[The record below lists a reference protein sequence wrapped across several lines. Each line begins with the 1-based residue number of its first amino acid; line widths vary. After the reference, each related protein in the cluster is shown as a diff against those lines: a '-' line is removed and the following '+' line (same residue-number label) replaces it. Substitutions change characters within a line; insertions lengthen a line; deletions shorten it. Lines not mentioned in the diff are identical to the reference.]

1 MTHKN
6 AMRVILAWQALDEA
20 LAGFNVSLVQNWGVT
35 GAQLAMLRI
44 VAESAPVTIRDLRRG
59 LHWHPATLGQLLG
72 RLEDKGLAEVRPDS
86 ADRRR
91 RVVVPTAKG
100 RRVLTGAPLA
110 GPVRLRT
117 QMVDPAALDRMRLG
131 FEEAIAAFGLEP
143 WVRSEEDHA

>member
-1 MTHKN
+1 
-6 AMRVILAWQALDEA
+6 MRVILAWQALDEA

-44 VAESAPVTIRDLRRG
+44 VAESAPVTIRDLRRD

-72 RLEDKGLAEVRPDS
+72 RLEDKGLVEVRPDS

-91 RVVVPTAKG
+91 VVVPTAKG
-100 RRVLTGAPLA
+100 CRVLTGAPLA